1 MPALGGDGS
10 MKRASR
16 PREPEMPLE
25 IKAIILR
32 NFRAG
37 KSITEVQAVVGM
49 NWGVRTLDKLR
60 LVAK

>member
-1 MPALGGDGS
+1 